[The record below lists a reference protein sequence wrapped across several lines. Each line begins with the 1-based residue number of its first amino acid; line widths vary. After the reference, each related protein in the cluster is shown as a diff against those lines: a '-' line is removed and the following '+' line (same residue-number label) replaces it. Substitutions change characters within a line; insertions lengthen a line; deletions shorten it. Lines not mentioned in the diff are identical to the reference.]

1 MAFLSRAIYFGIEL
15 YKIYDVSSAND
26 DETRQEFSAA
36 LTESIL
42 YIPWNVLPISFIY
55 YTHYRT
61 FSVMA
66 EEGEDEHK
74 RRSNRNSRR
83 GTGKKN
89 PNDTMIM
96 LSVGT
101 SH

>member
-15 YKIYDVSSAND
+15 YKIYDVSRAND
-26 DETRQEFSAA
+26 DGTRQEFSAA

-66 EEGEDEHK
+66 EEGEDERK

-96 LSVGT
+96 LSGGT